1 MNESKTYLG
10 EFEEL
15 VLWTILAMEEMQ
27 QNAYGV
33 TIRQLLEKETG
44 RTVSYGALYTTLD
57 RLERKRYVTSWQ
69 GGATAAR
76 GGRAKRFFKVEALGQ
91 DALRD
96 SNAAREKIR
105 SLANLDPAA
114 EH

>member
-1 MNESKTYLG
+1 MASKGGRYSQQSCLFVLHRAINACTGFRSRSAIITMNESKTYLG

-27 QNAYGV
+27 QNADGV

-44 RTVSYGALYTTLD
+44 RSVSYGALYTTLD

-69 GGATAAR
+69 GG
-76 GGRAKRFFKVEALGQ
+76 
-91 DALRD
+91 
-96 SNAAREKIR
+96 
-105 SLANLDPAA
+105 
-114 EH
+114 